1 MRCLQNVASPAV
13 TLNNLETCVEY
24 ASQLHQVGGLKVS
37 HPLTSAPISSVK
49 EFERDAA
56 EVFQI
61 KAGGQGDASAGDADA
76 AFERKLQASIAEVA
90 KLSVKSK
97 SILDAGLTKLSTLLK
112 PRLLS
117 LTEKL
122 IGEQS
127 EVNFE
132 LTEDDFAENEANDPF
147 AHELLRQFDA
157 LLEEYKDGM
166 SDSNFGLL
174 LEQMTGVLTEGL
186 EYHIMDKDFN
196 QLGGVQLDKASR
208 SIDRSPAQPCPP

>member
-1 MRCLQNVASPAV
+1 M
-13 TLNNLETCVEY
+13 
-24 ASQLHQVGGLKVS
+24 
-37 HPLTSAPISSVK
+37 
-49 EFERDAA
+49 
-56 EVFQI
+56 
-61 KAGGQGDASAGDADA
+61 SAGDADA

-122 IGEQS
+122 VGEQS

-208 SIDRSPAQPCPP
+208 SVNHSPALPCPP